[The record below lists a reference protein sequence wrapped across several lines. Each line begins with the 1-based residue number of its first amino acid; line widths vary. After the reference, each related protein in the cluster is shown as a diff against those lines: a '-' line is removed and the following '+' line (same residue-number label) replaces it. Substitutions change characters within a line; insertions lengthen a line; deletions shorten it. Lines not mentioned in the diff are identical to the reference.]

1 VYREV
6 IPSIAEN
13 LRLWNRKYDWSAGG
27 AEWSS
32 LWGGVEAQWYWVLY
46 PRIHRFVPASSIL
59 EIAPG
64 FGRWTQYL
72 KNLCGSLTVVD
83 VSGRCI
89 DACKERFTDASH
101 IRYHIND
108 GMSLSMVEDESI
120 DFVFSFDSLVHVEQD
135 VIDAYVKQLATK
147 LTANGAVFMH
157 HSNLAAVEGK
167 VQHAHWRA
175 RSVSAQTVRA
185 SAEEAGLHC
194 FAQEIVNFGDSH
206 VGRGDELI
214 DCFTILRRPG
224 VQLERPTNVVENST
238 FMPQSDMIAR
248 LARLYGGE
256 PDGSTPLVQPSRLRR
271 LLSRPSRPGEP

>member
-1 VYREV
+1 MYGEA

-27 AEWSS
+27 DEWSS
-32 LWGGVEAQWYWVLY
+32 LWGGVEAQWHWVLY
-46 PRIHRFVPASSIL
+46 PRIHSFVPASSIL

-72 KNLCGSLTVVD
+72 KDLCGSLTVVD

-89 DACKERFTDASH
+89 DACKERFADASH

-108 GMSLSMVEDESI
+108 GMSLAMVDDGSI

-147 LTANGAVFMH
+147 LTPNGAVFMH
-157 HSNLAAVEGK
+157 HSNLAAVEGT

-175 RSVSAQTVRA
+175 SSVSSQTVRA

-194 FAQEIVNFGDSH
+194 SGQELVNFGDSH
-206 VGRGDELI
+206 VGRGHELI
-214 DCFTILRRPG
+214 DCFTVLRGPG
-224 VQLERPTNVVENST
+224 VQFEGPTNVVENPG
-238 FMPQSDMIAR
+238 FMPQSVMIAS
-248 LARLYGGE
+248 LARLYGSE
-256 PDGSTPLVQPSRLRR
+256 PDRDTDTPLVRPSRLRR
-271 LLSRPSRPGEP
+271 LLSRPIDR